1 MALQD
6 VFSTNF
12 FVIIWRVREI
22 MHKVFD
28 TERGAK
34 MERLT
39 SGFQKVFHRIFHARF
54 PQAVGNS
61 VDISAQKCKIWLSDQ
76 GFVGIWRILSSAKT
90 VDKYQR
96 AIFKKVF
103 HRRQS

>member
-1 MALQD
+1 
-6 VFSTNF
+6 
-12 FVIIWRVREI
+12 

-34 MERLT
+34 KRQSM
-39 SGFQKVFHRIFHARF
+39 GVFGVVFHRVFHARF

-61 VDISAQKCKIWLSDQ
+61 VEISAFKCKIWLFDK
-76 GFVGIWRILSSAKT
+76 GFVGIWRLLSSVKI
-90 VDKYQR
+90 VDKYQT
-96 AIFKKVF
+96 AVFKKVF